1 MSEEDLPQVRISEL
15 QREGLHLQI
24 LECTR
29 QGMEPGEVTEY
40 LRETE
45 SVFVD
50 PRTIGHFLSR
60 LGDGTNEIVQ
70 AGMAHELRKL
80 QKTARRRLEK
90 FLRKYDEAEEAF
102 EASGDGEAFERM
114 QFYESRIT
122 GWWHN
127 NKDFFEEQGNFSLV
141 LQQTNVEQHD
151 ESVNILVEEL
161 AKEDPER
168 AEEVIARFEGVDSD
182 ADVAP

>member
-1 MSEEDLPQVRISEL
+1 
-15 QREGLHLQI
+15 
-24 LECTR
+24 
-29 QGMEPGEVTEY
+29 
-40 LRETE
+40 
-45 SVFVD
+45 
-50 PRTIGHFLSR
+50 
-60 LGDGTNEIVQ
+60 
-70 AGMAHELRKL
+70 
-80 QKTARRRLEK
+80 
-90 FLRKYDEAEEAF
+90 
-102 EASGDGEAFERM
+102 M

-168 AEEVIARFEGVDSD
+168 AEEVIARFEGVDGD